1 MTSNQVGYSVMVGE
15 REGFEPN
22 QVLEVT
28 ASGAVVHLP
37 AVPSPDARP
46 PKPKVVLVEGET
58 QP

>member
-1 MTSNQVGYSVMVGE
+1 MTSNQVGYSMMVGE

-28 ASGAVVHLP
+28 ASGAVMHLP

-46 PKPKVVLVEGET
+46 PKPKVVLVEK
-58 QP
+58 P